1 MAIQDELKMSRPP
14 GVGLELVLSLL
25 LTREALSGVFDAQ
38 LFGPFGITDQQFNV
52 LRILRGGPPEGY
64 TLAELKRRLLHRN
77 ADAVRL
83 VERMVRAG
91 WVERMPHPEDR
102 RASLVRLTEEGVA
115 LHAGM
120 EGPHQALC
128 ARVGALL
135 ESEALR
141 TLCGHLDTLRSGL
154 REGVAP
160 EDATALPGEA

>member
-1 MAIQDELKMSRPP
+1 MTIQDELKMSRPP
-14 GVGLELVLSLL
+14 GAGLELVLSLL
-25 LTREALSGVFDAQ
+25 ITREALTGLFDAQ

-102 RASLVRLTEEGVA
+102 RASLVRLTEAGVA
-115 LHAGM
+115 LHM
-120 EGPHQALC
+120 EMEPPHQALC
-128 ARVGALL
+128 ARIGAQL
-135 ESEALR
+135 EPEALGA
-141 TLCGHLDTLRSGL
+141 LCGHLDALRRGL
-154 REGVAP
+154 REGLVP
-160 EDATALPGEA
+160 EVVSPS

>member
-14 GVGLELVLSLL
+14 GAGLELVLSLL

-115 LHAGM
+115 LHRRL
-120 EGPHQALC
+120 ERPHQDLC
-128 ARVGALL
+128 NWIEGLL
-135 ESEALR
+135 PGDDLRRLTAGLEALR
-141 TLCGHLDTLRSGL
+141 EGFRT
-154 REGVAP
+154 REDGPVS
-160 EDATALPGEA
+160 